1 MTNDEAQELAYSHR
15 QRLLAGLI
23 AIASFAA
30 LAVQPALGEGSY
42 AENLGA
48 MLRFFTIW
56 GNVGACVIMAAIAFG
71 LRVSPKVLASL
82 ATMLAVIALVYW
94 GLLAGEHHPTGP
106 DRITNQFHHTIIPAA
121 AIAWWFAF
129 TPPSTGSLGSV
140 PAIMVP
146 PLSYGAFAVV
156 LGELTGFYA
165 YFFLDLPALGWGQ
178 FLINNVV
185 LAAFFALLG
194 AGLVALKKR
203 FGRAG

>member
-1 MTNDEAQELAYSHR
+1 MSNTVSESDYSSR
-15 QRLLAGLI
+15 QRLFAGAI
-23 AIASFAA
+23 AIASFSA

-42 AENLGA
+42 MENLGA

-56 GNVGACVIMAAIAFG
+56 GNVGACIVMAAIAFG

-94 GLLAGEHHPTGP
+94 GLLAGEHHPTGA
-106 DRITNQFHHTIIPAA
+106 DRVTNQFHHTIIPAA
-121 AIAWWFAF
+121 VIAWWFAF
-129 TPPSTGSLGSV
+129 TPPSTGSLGAV

-165 YFFLDLPALGWGQ
+165 YFFLDPPSLGWGQ

-194 AGLVALKKR
+194 AGLVALKRR
-203 FGRAG
+203 FGRSA